1 MSLWARAIIVCS
13 KPKNVNFKSVV
24 SESLKN
30 NFGKLDETCISS
42 KYSKEKGVVVDIR
55 TTHVGEVFNQ
65 IIEQMINDLKK
76 EDVGYFYVE
85 VESNYFV

>member
-13 KPKNVNFKSVV
+13 KPKKVNFKSVV

-30 NFGKLDETCISS
+30 NFGELDETCISS
-42 KYSKEKGVVVDIR
+42 KYSREKGVVVDIS

-85 VESNYFV
+85 VESNYYV

>member
-1 MSLWARAIIVCS
+1 MGLWARAIIVCS
-13 KPKNVNFKSVV
+13 KPKKVNFKSVV

-30 NFGKLDETCISS
+30 NFGELDETCISS
-42 KYSKEKGVVVDIR
+42 KYSREKGVVVNIS

-76 EDVGYFYVE
+76 KTLVIFM
-85 VESNYFV
+85 